1 MVSAR
6 SSKSWLHDS
15 LSNYVDIFK
24 TAKQH
29 LIDALE
35 RSKTLKIGKKALK
48 LKIVELKREMSKG
61 EEVYLELEDKYGKK
75 KTKLRAKANSDL
87 RKLLATKGSSS
98 GPAPSSSPEVGGSSS
113 GDRGIKRKCEKV
125 IYFLFLSCFFVERRD
140 SACSTPLYSY
150 LLFFG

>member
-29 LIDALE
+29 LNDALE
-35 RSKTLKIGKKALK
+35 RSKTLKIEKKALK

-61 EEVYLELEDKYGKK
+61 EEVYLELEDKYVKK
-75 KTKLRAKANSDL
+75 KNKLRAKKDQLEKLTKANSDL

-98 GPAPSSSPEVGGSSS
+98 GPAPSSSPEVGESSS
-113 GDRGIKRKCEKV
+113 GDRGIKRKCEEV
-125 IYFLFLSCFFVERRD
+125 YFF
-140 SACSTPLYSY
+140 
-150 LLFFG
+150 

>member
-29 LIDALE
+29 LNDALE
-35 RSKTLKIGKKALK
+35 RSKTLKIEKKALK

-61 EEVYLELEDKYGKK
+61 EEVYLELEDKYGRK

-87 RKLLATKGSSS
+87 RKLLATKGSS
-98 GPAPSSSPEVGGSSS
+98 
-113 GDRGIKRKCEKV
+113 
-125 IYFLFLSCFFVERRD
+125 
-140 SACSTPLYSY
+140 
-150 LLFFG
+150 